1 MEKPLVTFAIV
12 SYNNYKYIKEA
23 LNSVFIQTYPNI
35 QLIIS
40 NDASSD
46 FDEDDLINYLNAN
59 RTDNIKQIIVN
70 NNERNIGTVKNIK
83 YCKENAEG
91 EFIMYMAAD
100 DALYDENVISRYIAE
115 FDKLGKDAMIVCSK
129 IAMCGHE
136 LNEIIEFF
144 PDEEGINAIKNFQ
157 SNELFSRLSHTFT
170 IPTSSSCYRIKLF
183 DIVGDYD
190 EDYFIIEDAQLY
202 LRMARLGIK
211 FYWIDDHIGARHR
224 DGGISHGNKL
234 NLSEAY
240 RKYRYDEIILFKKEI
255 LPYKQDILADDYK
268 KMMHKWEYIER
279 AYFQTFIL
287 PNLKGKEKL
296 KYISKNIP
304 SLLIQVLKRSK
315 AKILELSYDEFFCK
329 DLWKTIIYCFLS
341 LFMITIVDNFIYPI
355 FSYGLNKVV
364 ITGIV
369 YTMMSLILVFLMM
382 YILRFIYRFYLS
394 VKFILTGR

>member
-1 MEKPLVTFAIV
+1 MERPLVTFAIV

-100 DALYDENVISRYIAE
+100 DALYDENILDKYVEE
-115 FDKLGKDAMIVCSK
+115 FEKIGKDAMVVCSK
-129 IAMCGHE
+129 TAMCGHE
-136 LNEIIEFF
+136 LDQIIDYF
-144 PDEEGINAIKNFQ
+144 PSQEYIDIIKNFDSAQ
-157 SNELFSRLSHTFT
+157 LFSRLSHEFI
-170 IPTSSSCYRIKLF
+170 IPTTSCCYRKELF
-183 DIVGDYD
+183 DIVGDYS
-190 EDYFIIEDAQLY
+190 EDYFIIEDAPLY
-202 LRMARLGIK
+202 IRMARMGIK

-240 RKYRYDEIILFKKEI
+240 RKYRYDEILIYEKEI
-255 LPYKQDILADDYK
+255 LPYKKEILALDYEKMIK
-268 KMMHKWEYIER
+268 KWNYIQQS
-279 AYFQTFIL
+279 YFEIFVF
-287 PNLKGKEKL
+287 PNLNKL
-296 KYISKNIP
+296 DKIRYSLTHLP
-304 SLLIQVLKRSK
+304 SLLKKILKRTKEKS
-315 AKILELSYDEFFCK
+315 LELAYDENFCK
-329 DLWKTIIYCFLS
+329 DIKILIIYLLIFFILFSSNIFLKILS
-341 LFMITIVDNFIYPI
+341 FGMNEAFVKF
-355 FSYGLNKVV
+355 
-364 ITGIV
+364 TGNTLII
-369 YTMMSLILVFLMM
+369 LILIYIFFYMLRIIYRLYLYIK
-382 YILRFIYRFYLS
+382 YILTS
-394 VKFILTGR
+394 K